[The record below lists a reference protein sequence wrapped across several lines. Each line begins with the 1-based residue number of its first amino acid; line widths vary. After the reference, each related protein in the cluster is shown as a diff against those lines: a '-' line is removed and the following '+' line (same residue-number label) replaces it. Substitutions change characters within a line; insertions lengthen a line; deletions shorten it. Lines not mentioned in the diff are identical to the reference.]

1 MKRVSSDPVAPRCT
15 GVWIDLRE
23 AVIISLSGKEAVV
36 RVVRADEQRH
46 LRTLRSKNTG
56 SRFGDHFV
64 SDEKKQLGREREE
77 MRRFTGRVIDAIGR
91 PDRLVIFGPAQA
103 RLELKKAVAREHP
116 RMPVEVIATDAMS
129 REQKVAWVKRYF
141 ALDPARSGA

>member
-1 MKRVSSDPVAPRCT
+1 MKRATRERGAPLRA

-23 AVIISLSGKEAVV
+23 AVVISLSGKEAVV
-36 RVVRADEQRH
+36 RVVRADERRH

-103 RLELKKAVAREHP
+103 RLELKKAIARENP

-141 ALDPARSGA
+141 ALDPVRAGA

>member
-1 MKRVSSDPVAPRCT
+1 MKRATGVPATLRCT
-15 GVWIDLRE
+15 GVWIDLHE
-23 AVIISLSGKEAVV
+23 AVVISLSGKEAVV
-36 RVVRADEQRH
+36 RMVRADERRH

-103 RLELKKAVAREHP
+103 RLELNKAVAREHP
-116 RMPVEVIATDAMS
+116 RMSVAVVATDTMS
-129 REQKVAWVKRYF
+129 RDQKVAWVKRYF
-141 ALDPARSGA
+141 AQDPVRSGA